1 MLFYLPSIYLWKCNA
16 ERDFCLFCSLL
27 NPQML
32 RTQGLTQEIVVQIT
46 NIHIEYCPKR
56 LLPISKLHSPAS

>member
-1 MLFYLPSIYLWKCNA
+1 MLFYLPSIYLCKCNA

-32 RTQGLTQEIVVQIT
+32 RTQCLTQEVVVEIT
-46 NIHIEYCPKR
+46 NMHIEYCPKS
-56 LLPISKLHSPAS
+56 LLLISKLHSPAS